1 MAKKTLGGTEIEVDE
16 DGFIQ
21 EPDKWNKEIA
31 EDLGK
36 IEASCSPLTE
46 EQWAAVEKEL
56 KRKPSKADIER
67 IKRAKE
73 TFKNCPL

>member
-1 MAKKTLGGTEIEVDE
+1 MLP
-16 DGFIQ
+16 
-21 EPDKWNKEIA
+21 EPVP
-31 EDLGK
+31 
-36 IEASCSPLTE
+36 SLTE
-46 EQWAAVEKEL
+46 EQWAVVEKEL